1 MEVVLGLGSLRWSDA
16 VPVFALTAI
25 SQSPQVLVV
34 R

>member
-1 MEVVLGLGSLRWSDA
+1 MEVVLGLGSLRCSED

-25 SQSPQVLVV
+25 SQPPLVG